1 MPSSINST
9 RDKIFTSTYTAANA
23 SEQPVVER
31 HQFCASEPVTKES
44 IFSEQKRKLESYIH
58 LYASDRQL
66 TDIKNVLTN
75 YEH

>member
-44 IFSEQKRKLESYIH
+44 IFSEQN
-58 LYASDRQL
+58 
-66 TDIKNVLTN
+66 KNVLTN